1 MSQVSGDGTGDN
13 AFLKIARKGQSADS
27 LGLVGWRKEIVEE
40 LEKVLAEARS
50 RPAMVIIRWDEQ
62 GAFIVQVAAP
72 PRRRVVA

>member
-1 MSQVSGDGTGDN
+1 
-13 AFLKIARKGQSADS
+13 
-27 LGLVGWRKEIVEE
+27 LVGWRKEIVEE